1 MCNAIIESYAYHS
14 APGEPEKQK
23 EIMMRFNPRFLLLHT
38 LSHLIIKTVSMLSGY
53 NEPSLQ
59 ERIYWDNKDRNGIL
73 IYTSGSSEGSLGGLV
88 RLGKADQ
95 FERILNDALGRSKMC
110 SRDPICEDSD
120 PIKDREFGQSK
131 THQLS
136 GSSCHSC
143 CIVSETSCMF
153 FNQFLDRW
161 MIKDEDGGFFTDFLN
176 EQSN

>member
-1 MCNAIIESYAYHS
+1 
-14 APGEPEKQK
+14 
-23 EIMMRFNPRFLLLHT
+23 
-38 LSHLIIKTVSMLSGY
+38 MLSGY

-88 RLGKADQ
+88 RLGETDQ
-95 FERILNDALGRSKMC
+95 FGKILKDALNRSLEC
-110 SRDPICEDSD
+110 SRDPICEDSN
-120 PIKDREFGQSK
+120 PIKDRILSK

-143 CIVSETSCMF
+143 CIVAETSCMF

>member
-1 MCNAIIESYAYHS
+1 
-14 APGEPEKQK
+14 
-23 EIMMRFNPRFLLLHT
+23 MRFNPRFLLLHT
-38 LSHLIIKTVSMLSGY
+38 LSHLIIKSVSMLSGY
-53 NEPSLQ
+53 NEPSLK

-95 FERILNDALGRSKMC
+95 FERILNDALQRSITC
-110 SRDPICEDSD
+110 SRDPICEDSN

-131 THQLS
+131 TRQLS

-143 CIVSETSCMF
+143 CIVAETSCMF

-161 MIKDEDGGFFTDFLN
+161 MIKDEDGGFFKDFLN